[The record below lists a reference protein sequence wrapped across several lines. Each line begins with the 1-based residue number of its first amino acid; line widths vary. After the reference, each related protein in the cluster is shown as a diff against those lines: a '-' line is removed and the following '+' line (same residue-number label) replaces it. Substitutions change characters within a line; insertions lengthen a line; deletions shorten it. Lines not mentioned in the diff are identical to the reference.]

1 MFFTSLAQSVYDG
14 SIIYNKNKKYN
25 EGNISNSIGLNN
37 SSMEPIA
44 LQLNHNDKHESIS
57 VPFKAG
63 KNDTTNKIINISLKS
78 TVKHS
83 NAKNCFY
90 NIRIL
95 DYICFYFL
103 FRKNKSKLLISF
115 SREYIKKAL
124 SCEEIIKT
132 RINQL
137 KTQSVI
143 EENRKGLLSQIAPDF
158 ILQFE
163 KSTYV

>member
-1 MFFTSLAQSVYDG
+1 
-14 SIIYNKNKKYN
+14 
-25 EGNISNSIGLNN
+25 
-37 SSMEPIA
+37 MEPIA
-44 LQLNHNDKHESIS
+44 LQLHHNDKLESIS

-95 DYICFYFL
+95 DYICFYFP

-124 SCEEIIKT
+124 SCEEII
-132 RINQL
+132 NQP
-137 KTQSVI
+137 V
-143 EENRKGLLSQIAPDF
+143 ENAECNRREQKRF
-158 ILQFE
+158 T
-163 KSTYV
+163 KSDCS

>member
-1 MFFTSLAQSVYDG
+1 
-14 SIIYNKNKKYN
+14 
-25 EGNISNSIGLNN
+25 
-37 SSMEPIA
+37 MEPIA
-44 LQLNHNDKHESIS
+44 LQLNHNDKLESIS

-95 DYICFYFL
+95 DYICFYFP

-115 SREYIKKAL
+115 SREYITNALKEKLIKILILEYIKKAL

-132 RINQL
+132 RTNQL